1 MSEYFQRVSYFDVV
15 VDFAVKYNSEIAILG
30 KNRLVSGIQVDNFQ
44 ARRARREKTGLKDAL
59 LIRPPVNQR
68 RGCLAYSLR
77 RRAPIFSRES
87 NDSAQLFVPHGAP
100 FERQG
105 ALQSP

>member
-1 MSEYFQRVSYFDVV
+1 MSEYFQLVSYFHVV
-15 VDFAVKYNSEIAILG
+15 VDFAVKYNSEIAIVG

-77 RRAPIFSRES
+77 RRTPIFSSES
-87 NDSAQLFVPHGAP
+87 NNPAQLVVPRGAP
-100 FERQG
+100 FVR
-105 ALQSP
+105 

>member
-15 VDFAVKYNSEIAILG
+15 VDFAVKYNSEIAIVG
-30 KNRLVSGIQVDNFQ
+30 KNRLVSRIQVDNFK

-68 RGCLAYSLR
+68 RGCLAYCS
-77 RRAPIFSRES
+77 
-87 NDSAQLFVPHGAP
+87 G
-100 FERQG
+100 G
-105 ALQSP
+105 ALQFLVVNPTIPHNSLYLAERRSF